1 MALMAKWSCHRLWHH
16 VTYVSVVSS
25 TLACLSFYIGLI
37 CPYRAHGEWNYTS
50 RFSPMIIWQKFN
62 WEFDMQPVYLQT
74 FRHLIWVISPTIG
87 LNSHVKIQLVWV
99 LQWNFPDVVLC
110 LAGNLAI
117 FLFLGCI
124 VISPSLQLSLSPGI
138 LRLWNL
144 CSYDVH

>member
-16 VTYVSVVSS
+16 VTYISVVSS

-74 FRHLIWVISPTIG
+74 FRHLIWVISPMIG

-99 LQWNFPDVVLC
+99 LQ
-110 LAGNLAI
+110 
-117 FLFLGCI
+117 
-124 VISPSLQLSLSPGI
+124 
-138 LRLWNL
+138 
-144 CSYDVH
+144 